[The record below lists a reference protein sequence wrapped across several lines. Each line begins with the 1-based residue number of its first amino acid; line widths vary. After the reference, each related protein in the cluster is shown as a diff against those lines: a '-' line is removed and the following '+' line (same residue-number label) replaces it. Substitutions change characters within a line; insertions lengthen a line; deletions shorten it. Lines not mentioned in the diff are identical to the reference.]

1 MEYPIIVD
9 DQLEA
14 RAGFLW
20 PPSLLSTEWYEK
32 LENVRKM
39 ASRYARMDVLNEDDG
54 CAREASFFFMD
65 TISIFFLVVASVFL
79 LLLLSF
85 KWIIKIYKS

>member
-1 MEYPIIVD
+1 LEYPIIVD

-54 CAREASFFFMD
+54 CAREASFFLWIQFPF
-65 TISIFFLVVASVFL
+65 FFLWLQAYFCYYCFL
-79 LLLLSF
+79 LNG
-85 KWIIKIYKS
+85 

>member
-1 MEYPIIVD
+1 LKYPIIVD

-54 CAREASFFFMD
+54 CAREASFFYGYNFHFF
-65 TISIFFLVVASVFL
+65 SCGCKRIFV
-79 LLLLSF
+79 
-85 KWIIKIYKS
+85 IIAFF